1 MRLSIINLAFA
12 VIIGLVIGLLLLLQS
27 PDTAPPTTKPMT
39 IATEKNTTT
48 SPTSVEMTN
57 IDINNIA
64 QQLQQ
69 EIEARKN
76 LQTQVTKL
84 DEKIALLEKQSN
96 IQTKTDSATSSH
108 NTASSTRANSTWFN
122 QQALIDAGMDV
133 TEAQQLKERFEK
145 QELETLYLRDKAV
158 REGWLGNS
166 RYREELQKLETQTG
180 NLKEELDEKA
190 YAAYLFASGQPNGI
204 SVQSVLSGSS
214 ADNSGILP
222 SDQVLRYDNQ
232 RIYNG
237 RDLRNATTQ
246 GDINETVA
254 VEVMRD
260 NRRMEL
266 YVQRGPLG
274 IRMSPV
280 SIAP

>member
-1 MRLSIINLAFA
+1 MRTSIISLAFA
-12 VIIGLVIGLLLLLQS
+12 AIIGLVIGLLLQS
-27 PDTAPPTTKPMT
+27 PDTTPPTTKPMT
-39 IATEKNTTT
+39 ITTKQNATT
-48 SPTSVEMTN
+48 SLASAEITN
-57 IDINNIA
+57 INISNIT
-64 QQLQQ
+64 QQLKQ

-76 LQTQVTKL
+76 LQAQVNNL
-84 DEKIALLEKQSN
+84 DKKIALLEKQSN
-96 IQTKTDSATSSH
+96 TQIKTDSATSPH
-108 NTASSTRANSTWFN
+108 NTTSSTRANSTWFN
-122 QQALIDAGMDV
+122 QQALIDAGMDAA
-133 TEAQQLKERFEK
+133 EAQQLKERFEK

-166 RYREELQKLETQTG
+166 RYREELQKLEAQTG
-180 NLKEELDEKA
+180 NLKETLDEKS
-190 YAAYLFASGQPNGI
+190 YAAYLFASGQPNRI

-222 SDQVLRYDNQ
+222 DDQILRYDNQ
-232 RIYNG
+232 RIYTG

-246 GDINETVA
+246 GDINETISI
-254 VEVMRD
+254 EVMRN

-274 IRMSPV
+274 IRMNPV